1 VFTSI
6 LIRGVVIVA
15 VILACATGL
24 IAAFGLLVA
33 ADYFAFEI
41 ILPPV
46 FAALAAAGT
55 AILFSVLAVVIGR
68 LVLGG
73 LRKRARHKMRSRI
86 AVAVGELFGSELG
99 GLADRHPARSIGLA
113 LAAGFAVGV
122 SPGLRRALF
131 AFLRK

>member
-1 VFTSI
+1 VFTGF
-6 LIRGVVIVA
+6 LLRGIVIVA
-15 VILACATGL
+15 IILACATGL

-33 ADYFAFEI
+33 ADYFAFET

-55 AILFSVLAVVIGR
+55 ALLFCAVALVVGM
-68 LVLGG
+68 LVLRTM
-73 LRKRARHKMRSRI
+73 RKRARRKMRSRI
-86 AVAVGELFGSELG
+86 AAAVGELFGSELG
-99 GLADRHPARSIGLA
+99 GLADRHPARALGLA

-131 AFLRK
+131 TFLRR